1 MAKPGDFELIYCNI
15 ISPRGTLNLTEGFMS
30 ARIYESI
37 MNPSI
42 IIELDVWD
50 TDDAMG
56 NLRVVGDEIIN
67 ISFCAPGTQI
77 LSYRFV
83 LDKVEL
89 LDVPGT
95 QKGKEWIAHGVG
107 QEALQAKANYI
118 QKAYETTVSSIVAD
132 IHKNYLHS
140 ISPLNVETTDGTVK
154 IIIPNIKP
162 FEAIDLVRRRAVSSA
177 NPSSTYLYFQNAY
190 GHEFVTIEGMLKGIP
205 IKTFYHEDGIGASV
219 FLNDYNQIIAY
230 QVPQIASSTVR
241 INMGGLK
248 QLIST
253 YDVRTNQ
260 YSNTIVTPNYG
271 NFNSSI
277 FRANYGATPG
287 QWSFIPQDSVTNPT
301 RIAIAT
307 AYQMAFMSALTQ
319 ISMHLKVNGDTTYTV
334 GNIITLN
341 IPEAIAITGVPP
353 LDPEYS
359 GNYLISRL
367 CRNIAKIQE
376 KPRYTDTI
384 EAVTIDLATGV

>member
-107 QEALQAKANYI
+107 RETMFAKANYI
-118 QKAYETTVSSIVAD
+118 QKAYETTVSSIV
-132 IHKNYLHS
+132 
-140 ISPLNVETTDGTVK
+140 
-154 IIIPNIKP
+154 
-162 FEAIDLVRRRAVSSA
+162 
-177 NPSSTYLYFQNAY
+177 
-190 GHEFVTIEGMLKGIP
+190 
-205 IKTFYHEDGIGASV
+205 
-219 FLNDYNQIIAY
+219 
-230 QVPQIASSTVR
+230 
-241 INMGGLK
+241 
-248 QLIST
+248 
-253 YDVRTNQ
+253 
-260 YSNTIVTPNYG
+260 
-271 NFNSSI
+271 
-277 FRANYGATPG
+277 
-287 QWSFIPQDSVTNPT
+287 
-301 RIAIAT
+301 
-307 AYQMAFMSALTQ
+307 
-319 ISMHLKVNGDTTYTV
+319 
-334 GNIITLN
+334 
-341 IPEAIAITGVPP
+341 
-353 LDPEYS
+353 
-359 GNYLISRL
+359 
-367 CRNIAKIQE
+367 
-376 KPRYTDTI
+376 
-384 EAVTIDLATGV
+384 